1 MISLNWFGLR
11 KENFEYSGCMK
22 EYSSLCIVSIII
34 IQICKNGIVFNTAI
48 SIFQETA
55 LNPIR
60 MCYDIPLLYINTSLE
75 IRVNESSCTH
85 THTSLHFLHP
95 STQRM
100 QGRDTFHLVL
110 SISRRAA
117 LPHPPYSYLTKVLSS
132 VFRASSVCRQKSLT
146 VEQKGN
152 IDRIRFA

>member
-75 IRVNESSCTH
+75 IRVNESSCTY
-85 THTSLHFLHP
+85 THITAFSTSPHKSF
-95 STQRM
+95 
-100 QGRDTFHLVL
+100 DHLLYVTSVNYL
-110 SISRRAA
+110 SWNR
-117 LPHPPYSYLTKVLSS
+117 L
-132 VFRASSVCRQKSLT
+132 
-146 VEQKGN
+146 
-152 IDRIRFA
+152 D